1 MLNYSP
7 AVTIKEWQQQH
18 RRRGGEDQEGDDDGG
33 GDLSGGTPGK
43 YFAAADL
50 ALEIKVGMTASSS
63 DSASSSSSSASS
75 SPVVSSLS
83 IDDVS
88 GLHSGNYTC
97 APSNARAA
105 AIVVHVVDGEC
116 RLRRCH
122 LMLM

>member
-1 MLNYSP
+1 MP
-7 AVTIKEWQQQH
+7 E
-18 RRRGGEDQEGDDDGG
+18 
-33 GDLSGGTPGK
+33 LSHSLQYCLSEREPIITA

-63 DSASSSSSSASS
+63 DSASSSSLSS

-105 AIVVHVVDGEC
+105 AIVVHVVDGEWPEMSC
-116 RLRRCH
+116 DVDGDMPLRPP
-122 LMLM
+122 

>member
-50 ALEIKVGMTASSS
+50 ALEIKVGMTASS
-63 DSASSSSSSASS
+63 DSAAS

-116 RLRRCH
+116 RQR
-122 LMLM
+122 

>member
-1 MLNYSP
+1 M
-7 AVTIKEWQQQH
+7 VTA
-18 RRRGGEDQEGDDDGG
+18 
-33 GDLSGGTPGK
+33 
-43 YFAAADL
+43 YFTAADL
-50 ALEIKVGMTASSS
+50 ALEIKVGMTASS
-63 DSASSSSSSASS
+63 DSASTSSSSSSSS

-116 RLRRCH
+116 RQR
-122 LMLM
+122 